1 MGKRNGKRRKYSIVF
16 MPDSISVA
24 DDICEISTW
33 AAKEEVPH
41 DNLHI
46 HVFSTSVWSREKLQK
61 LTQEKKIN
69 NDNDK
74 DKEERRYPY
83 TIHIVNIE
91 DLLVRQMINKYPP
104 YKCPGLGIK
113 DGEAT
118 RGFTV
123 MILGLGFVGESAL
136 LHLVMNGQFLGVKM
150 RAIIVDSR
158 KESLSECLK
167 QRYPSLDICCNTEF
181 HGIDVQ
187 GEEFYSL
194 LKKEKD
200 IDFIVITL
208 NNDELNKRIAL
219 DIRQHFRKRELESEH
234 PIPFPIITAFEK
246 EGTLYEQRDNENI
259 YIFGCRDEILKDSII
274 IDEHLDKMAMAVNNT
289 YDEDSKWNEL
299 DWFSQESS
307 RASADFV
314 PAMLHIADSGNK
326 DGKDKKTYLA
336 SKGLHE
342 LEDDWILQ
350 LKDDFSQA
358 LERNKDIREKLA
370 QTEHLRWNA
379 FHAAMGFSK
388 ISLEEM
394 QSRFDKGKGA
404 VYARKCT
411 SEQVHACL
419 VPWED
424 LDAVTE
430 KYNMLVKVA
439 NEEIIKKA
447 SEAKEEDNDKEKE
460 KSEVKLEKEMDFKDS
475 DRKIVN
481 NIPEFLQKLINKDEK
496 EEEPEKKCSK
506 IIFEYPEFLKKWIE
520 ATITSHEKWR
530 KARIEKK
537 KNKSLKTKTDIEK
550 EKGTSND

>member
-1 MGKRNGKRRKYSIVF
+1 MKKYNDRIQPLDGVWKIIYESENSSNSQNWQNYFPVTSAHDIIAPGQVQTVYPGKSGVFWYYYEFPCEVDFGNGMRAY
-16 MPDSISVA
+16 
-24 DDICEISTW
+24 ICCQG
-33 AAKEEVPH
+33 VYY
-41 DNLHI
+41 
-46 HVFSTSVWSREKLQK
+46 R
-61 LTQEKKIN
+61 
-69 NDNDK
+69 
-74 DKEERRYPY
+74 
-83 TIHIVNIE
+83 
-91 DLLVRQMINKYPP
+91 
-104 YKCPGLGIK
+104 C
-113 DGEAT
+113 EAW
-118 RGFTV
+118 
-123 MILGLGFVGESAL
+123 L
-136 LHLVMNGQFLGVKM
+136 NGQFIGGKM
-150 RAIIVDSR
+150 RAIIVDN
-158 KESLSECLK
+158 KVKNPEDCFI
-167 QRYPSLDICCNTEF
+167 QRYPRMDICCKYKF
-181 HGIDVQ
+181 HCIDVQ
-187 GEEFYSL
+187 DKEFYTL
-194 LKKEKD
+194 LEEETN
-200 IDFIVITL
+200 IDYIVIAL

-219 DIRQHFRKRELESEH
+219 DVRRYFRRQGFLYGTQM
-234 PIPFPIITAFEK
+234 PVITVFEK
-246 EGTLYEQRDNENI
+246 DGILSKQKDNED
-259 YIFGCRDEILKDSII
+259 IFVFGFRDEILKDSII

-506 IIFEYPEFLKKWIE
+506 IILEYPEFLKKWIE
-520 ATITSHEKWR
+520 ATITTHEKWR